1 MSKRK
6 FSYAEKINSAKLL
19 AEGLGKHLDELSP
32 VGLNEAYVTN
42 LENQRKTTENL
53 NVQQERLKAEL
64 KNTTSSLT
72 KEIRT
77 IDNMVSR
84 GRKLV
89 KIEIP
94 FPLWKEFGI
103 GDVK

>member
-1 MSKRK
+1 MKRK

-32 VGLNEAYVTN
+32 LGLNETFVAD
-42 LENQRKTTENL
+42 LENQRKTAEAL
-53 NVQQERLKAEL
+53 NVEQEKLKANL
-64 KNTTSSLT
+64 KDTTSSLT
-72 KEIRT
+72 KEMRQLDI
-77 IDNMVSR
+77 MVSR

-94 FPLWKEFGI
+94 FPQWKEFGI
-103 GDVK
+103 EDTR